1 MSRFGDLLSGNATP
15 SPSPKPVVEE
25 TVETAESPIVGEDTT
40 NYDEVIEK
48 ELSESSEEEVVET
61 FPYESDLSI
70 HDMSKS
76 ELEEYGR
83 TVGIELDRRHS
94 RKRLIRELEEYLADS

>member
-15 SPSPKPVVEE
+15 APSPEPVVEE
-25 TVETAESPIVGEDTT
+25 PIVVAESPIVEEDST
-40 NYDEVIEK
+40 NYQDEI
-48 ELSESSEEEVVET
+48 EEEFVET

-94 RKRLIRELEEYLADS
+94 RKRLVRELEEYLTDS